1 MLHLPYSIILASQS
15 PRRRELLKGL
25 DISFQV
31 TTKDTPE
38 DFPSTLQGSDIA
50 TFLSERKSEAF
61 TEAELP
67 PDYLLITADTIVW
80 LSDKVLNKP
89 VDENEAFAML
99 KALSGRKHTV
109 FTGVTIRTA
118 KKKRTFCTATDVW
131 FRELGDKEI
140 SYYLDH
146 YKPYDKAGSYG
157 VQEWIG
163 YTAISRIEG
172 SYYNVMGLPTQQL
185 YLELSRF

>member
-25 DISFQV
+25 DISFRV

-61 TEAELP
+61 TETELP
-67 PDYLLITADTIVW
+67 PDFLLITADTIVW
-80 LSDKVLNKP
+80 LGDKVLNKP
-89 VDENEAFAML
+89 VDGNEAFAML
-99 KALSGRKHTV
+99 KALSGRRHTV

-131 FRELGDKEI
+131 FRELGDEEI
-140 SYYLDH
+140 SYYLNH